1 VFLTACSGAFVAGL
15 DAGLVYN
22 EFPTMGGGLAPPLV
36 DLMNPSYAKRADGAD
51 MWWRNIF
58 ENPATV
64 QFDHRLLAMTT
75 YGSTIALYLST
86 WRPSLRAALPLA
98 VRRLALTAFGLANVQ
113 VLLGISTLLYLVPV
127 PLAAAHQAGS
137 IALLSSLVA
146 LLISV
151 RRPSMT
157 ARVWRNSVAPR
168 TSPLPIR

>member
-1 VFLTACSGAFVAGL
+1 VYRAGAFVAGL

-36 DLMNPSYAKRADGAD
+36 DLMSPSYSKCADGSD

-64 QFDHRLLAMTT
+64 QFNHRLLAMTT
-75 YGSTIALYLST
+75 YASTTALYLST
-86 WRPSLRAALPLA
+86 LRPSLRASLPLV

-137 IALLSSLVA
+137 IALFSSLVA

-151 RRPSMT
+151 RRPAVA
-157 ARVWRNSVAPR
+157 ARVWRDTIARR
-168 TSPLPIR
+168 TPPLPSQ